1 MVSLWDL
8 VVQSQVDAVFLHFCP
23 YTSYTY
29 LYMSLY
35 V

>member
-8 VVQSQVDAVFLHFCP
+8 VVQSQIDAVFLHFCP
-23 YTSYTY
+23 YTSYTH